1 MVFTVHCESVGWLTA
16 ICASPTT
23 AVLPLRNVSSF
34 HRYSRQA
41 LSIKARGM
49 KGLRRVIIDMAAAR
63 PLSPADRDA
72 FLRHVAT
79 VLATQPTLGDGI
91 VARVCREVQRR
102 FGTRRSPIPTSM
114 TDRRAKSCAGP
125 GPTIAHL
132 LPTQRCL
139 HPRDR
144 QRRAHHRAAASTP
157 TTTVTAI
164 TITPS
169 TRLRLHFRYHVPNDP
184 QRQREDDN
192 ASPVPATECILTH
205 WKLLPFS

>member
-1 MVFTVHCESVGWLTA
+1 MAFTAHCESVGWLIA

-34 HRYSRQA
+34 HRHSRQA
-41 LSIKARGM
+41 LPIKARGM
-49 KGLRRVIIDMAAAR
+49 KGLRRVIINMAAGR

-102 FGTRRSPIPTSM
+102 FGTRRALIRTSM
-114 TDRRAKSCAGP
+114 TDRRARSCAGP

-132 LPTQRCL
+132 LPTQRFIHATANGAPIIAPPSARANNDRDGDHD
-139 HPRDR
+139 HPEHEA
-144 QRRAHHRAAASTP
+144 Q
-157 TTTVTAI
+157 
-164 TITPS
+164 
-169 TRLRLHFRYHVPNDP
+169 
-184 QRQREDDN
+184 
-192 ASPVPATECILTH
+192 ATSS
-205 WKLLPFS
+205 LPCTK